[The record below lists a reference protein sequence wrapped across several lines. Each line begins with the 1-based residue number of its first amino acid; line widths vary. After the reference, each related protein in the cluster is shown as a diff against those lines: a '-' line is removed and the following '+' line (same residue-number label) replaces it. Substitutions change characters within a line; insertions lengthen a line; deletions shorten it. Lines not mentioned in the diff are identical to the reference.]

1 MTHEV
6 PSSLPPADAAAP
18 RDGAPRSTPA
28 ARPGPG
34 GPPATAAAS
43 PASATGPATTSIA
56 ASPAATGSAAAEEAD
71 VIVVGAGP
79 AGSATA
85 SYLARAGVN
94 VLVLEKASFPREKV
108 CGDGLTPRAVKA
120 LVGMGVP
127 VGEQDGWVRNKG
139 LRIIGGGVRLEL
151 PWPELSSYPGY
162 GLVRSRLD
170 FDEILAR
177 TAQKAG
183 ARLLEGVTVTGPV
196 LDENGRIAGVRAR
209 PSAGEA
215 GGPGAVSRED
225 GTEGSTSGPA
235 GPERI
240 YRARVVVAADG
251 NSSRLSL
258 AMGLNKRDDRP
269 LGVAVRTYY
278 TSPRHD
284 DDYLESWLDLWD
296 GQRLLPGYGWI
307 FGMGDGTSNV
317 GLGMLNTS
325 SSFGNVDYRDL
336 LRRWLAG
343 MPPEWGYLEE
353 NRTQP
358 VRGAALP
365 MGFNRTPHYTRG
377 LLLAGDAGG
386 MVNPF
391 NGEGIAYALESGE
404 LAAQVIAQALA
415 RPDAAGAERVLM
427 AYPQALK
434 AAYGGYY
441 TLGRRFVQAIGNPKV
456 MQFATRHGMPRPAL
470 MRLTLKLL
478 ANLTESQGGDAA
490 DRVIHA
496 LSKMTPAA

>member
-1 MTHEV
+1 M
-6 PSSLPPADAAAP
+6 
-18 RDGAPRSTPA
+18 
-28 ARPGPG
+28 PGQ
-34 GPPATAAAS
+34 
-43 PASATGPATTSIA
+43 
-56 ASPAATGSAAAEEAD
+56 
-71 VIVVGAGP
+71 

-85 SYLARAGVN
+85 CHLARAGLD
-94 VLVLEKASFPREKV
+94 VLLLEKATFPREKV

-120 LVGMGVP
+120 LIDMGVP
-127 VGEQDGWVRNKG
+127 VGEQDGWVRNRG

-151 PWPELSSYPGY
+151 PWPDLTSYPGY

-183 ARLLEGVTVTGPV
+183 ARLIEGMTVTGPV
-196 LDENGRIAGVRAR
+196 LDDTSRIVGVEARPVLARGDDPPEPPGRRPAAKSAGAGVR
-209 PSAGEA
+209 
-215 GGPGAVSRED
+215 D
-225 GTEGSTSGPA
+225 DA
-235 GPERI
+235 GPTRT

-258 AMGLNKRDDRP
+258 AMGLSKRDDRP

-278 TSPRHD
+278 TSPRHE

-317 GLGMLNTS
+317 GLGLLNTS
-325 SSFGNVDYRDL
+325 ASFGNVDYRDL

-343 MPPEWGYLEE
+343 MPAEWGYVEE

-358 VRGAALP
+358 IRGAALP

-377 LLLAGDAGG
+377 LLLVGDAGG

-391 NGEGIAYALESGE
+391 NGEGIAYAIESGQ
-404 LAAQVIAQALA
+404 LAAAVIAQALA
-415 RPDAAGAERVLM
+415 RPGRMGMERVLQ

-434 AAYGGYY
+434 DAYGGYY

-470 MRLTLKLL
+470 MRFTLKLL
-478 ANLTESQGGDAA
+478 ANLTETRGGDAA